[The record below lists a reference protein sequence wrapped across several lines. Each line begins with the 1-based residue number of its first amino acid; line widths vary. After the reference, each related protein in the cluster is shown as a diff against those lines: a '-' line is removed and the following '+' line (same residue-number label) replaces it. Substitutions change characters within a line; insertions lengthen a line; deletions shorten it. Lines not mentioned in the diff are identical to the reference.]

1 MAASR
6 HHESPR
12 RLLTLARALDARRR
26 MRILYRDAD
35 GERTDREVD
44 ALALAWRGGRWLLAA
59 WCHRR
64 DAFRLF
70 RVERIAR
77 AHLLD
82 TRVGED
88 RAPPG
93 FDARFFSSVAYLESG
108 ARPPVLVTL
117 RLGAPLSRFAR
128 AIFPAALL
136 EHPSSGC
143 VLCHLRAT
151 RLTELAMLVISLGEG
166 AQLVHPADAKAV
178 VERLRSAPP

>member
-1 MAASR
+1 MAAVR
-6 HHESPR
+6 QHEAPR

-35 GERTDREVD
+35 GEETHREVD

-77 AHLLD
+77 AHLLGTHID
-82 TRVGED
+82 GD

-108 ARPPVLVTL
+108 VCPPVLVTL

-136 EHPSSGC
+136 EHPSNGC
-143 VLCHLRAT
+143 VLCHLRAS
-151 RLTELAMLVISLGEG
+151 RLTELAKLVISLGKG
-166 AQLVHPADAKAV
+166 AELIHPADVRSV